1 MGNKAGALLA
11 GRLLLALLCVVRNG
25 AAMSGPSDTWAV
37 IISSSRFWL
46 NYRHSSN
53 ALGVYQAVRR
63 LGIPDSRIILMLAEQ
78 PACSP
83 RNVHPGQLYLAPGA
97 GAAAGG
103 SSGAMLNLLSGDA
116 EVDYRGREV
125 SVDSVLRVLTGRHPP
140 GTPASK
146 RLRSGPASRVLLYL
160 TGHGGDEFLKFHD
173 EEELLAA
180 DIAGAVHQ
188 MAAAGRYGEL
198 LLVADTCQ
206 ASTLYGRIAA
216 AAAPNVLAVAS
227 SKLGQSSYAHHID
240 PVVGQHVVDQL
251 SFHLHQFLSG
261 SGPGPSPS
269 LQQLLD
275 YLGAQRLS
283 SEVQVRTDLSPR
295 HPARVAVTDFFG
307 AAMPGAP
314 AAGGASPAPVGC
326 VGAGA
331 EGSRAAAALLQ
342 LAAQQQRGHG
352 TAAAARQGQQQ
363 CWHQHQHRQQLL
375 PLWQQLEAAGG
386 SSDAA
391 SWLVAGRGTEA
402 AVVAAAWAIAVVLLR
417 VLLQY

>member
-1 MGNKAGALLA
+1 MP
-11 GRLLLALLCVVRNG
+11 VPH
-25 AAMSGPSDTWAV
+25 AACRDDAT
-37 IISSSRFWL
+37 L
-46 NYRHSSN
+46 
-53 ALGVYQAVRR
+53 
-63 LGIPDSRIILMLAEQ
+63 PDA
-78 PACSP
+78 
-83 RNVHPGQLYLAPGA
+83 
-97 GAAAGG
+97 
-103 SSGAMLNLLSGDA
+103 
-116 EVDYRGREV
+116 
-125 SVDSVLRVLTGRHPP
+125 
-140 GTPASK
+140 
-146 RLRSGPASRVLLYL
+146 
-160 TGHGGDEFLKFHD
+160 FLQ
-173 EEELLAA
+173 EELLAA

-227 SKLGQSSYAHHID
+227 SKLGERPGGPWCLARQPACRPALGCLLPRLLPAPAAANLPALLWPELSCHATRPAGQSSYAHHID

-251 SFHLHQFLSG
+251 SFHLHQFLWRLPPHPAADTEPGHDARSGATSGSSG